1 MTTNI
6 ILAGVGGQGILTI
19 AATLDT
25 AALNNGM
32 FFKQSEVHG
41 MSQRGGVVQS
51 HVRISDGEIY
61 SDLIPKGKA
70 DIILS
75 MEPMETLRYM
85 PYLKKEGWLI
95 TDVKPYLNIENYPD
109 QEALFSKIESYKNHL
124 ILDASKIAKQ
134 IGNIR
139 ATNLVLLGASSH
151 LIPLKERALIAAIK
165 SLFKAKGERVVASN
179 LKAFE
184 AGKQYTLENVDLS
197 SIS

>member
-1 MTTNI
+1 MIINI

-85 PYLKKEGWLI
+85 PYLKKDGWLI
-95 TDVKPYLNIENYPD
+95 TDIKPYLNIEDYPNKKT
-109 QEALFSKIESYKNHL
+109 LFNKIKSHTNHL
-124 ILDASKIAKQ
+124 MLDASKIAKQ
-134 IGNIR
+134 VGNIR
-139 ATNLVLLGASSH
+139 TANLVLLGASSH

-165 SLFKAKGERVVASN
+165 TLFKAKSN
-179 LKAFE
+179 KCKF
-184 AGKQYTLENVDLS
+184 K
-197 SIS
+197 SI